1 MKPATIEEVKAEQ
14 AIFTDLW
21 NIYKKYFKL
30 LADEEWEMYLKEVD
44 GLFKEKYQGKD
55 KENLFHE
62 MLLTITNQLERNY
75 KKEMPVRY

>member
-30 LADEEWEMYLKEVD
+30 LTDEEWEMYLKEVD

-55 KENLFHE
+55 KEKMFHE
-62 MLLTITNQLERNY
+62 MLLAITNQLERNY
-75 KKEMPVRY
+75 KKKC

>member
-1 MKPATIEEVKAEQ
+1 MQTANIEQVKQEQ

-30 LADEEWEMYLKEVD
+30 STDEEWEMYLKEVD

-55 KENLFHE
+55 KEKMFRE
-62 MLLTITNQLERNY
+62 MLVVITSQLERES
-75 KKEMPVRY
+75 KRRKGWKE